1 MSDTEPTPEEIE
13 AAEGL
18 VHRVLHMFPPG
29 ILWKFILVGLLG
41 FFTQYFV
48 LTYIDKTLDVDITRW
63 PFWLSVEA
71 GIIVTFILND
81 QWVFKTD
88 YENSIWMRFLSYEG
102 TLFIGAIFQWI
113 LFVVFYG
120 YVLFVG
126 NRFWAN
132 AWAVFFATIW
142 NYIIMRKFIFKGGED
157 AHSGSRGG
165 SPREPSGSPAVE
177 EE

>member
-1 MSDTEPTPEEIE
+1 MSEEEVSEEEVEVDDSAIRK
-13 AAEGL
+13 A
-18 VHRVLHMFPPG
+18 LHLFPPG

-41 FFTQYFV
+41 FFTQYFI

-81 QWVFKTD
+81 QWVFKTE

-102 TLFIGAIFQWI
+102 TLFIGAIFQW
-113 LFVVFYG
+113 LFFIVFYG
-120 YVLFVG
+120 YILFVG

-142 NYIIMRKFIFKGGED
+142 NYIIMKKFIFKGGKDENSGD
-157 AHSGSRGG
+157 GSGSDRKRAG
-165 SPREPSGSPAVE
+165 SDSIE

>member
-1 MSDTEPTPEEIE
+1 MSEIDPAPEEVE
-13 AAEGL
+13 AGESTVKKA
-18 VHRVLHMFPPG
+18 LHLFPPG
-29 ILWKFILVGLLG
+29 ILWKFVLVGLLG

-63 PFWLSVEA
+63 PFWVSVEA

-88 YENSIWMRFLSYEG
+88 YKNSIFIRFLSYEG
-102 TLFIGAIFQWI
+102 TLFIGAIFQWL
-113 LFVVFYG
+113 LFMVFYAHI
-120 YVLFVG
+120 LFVG

-157 AHSGSRGG
+157 EDSDNGSGSAGKHTG
-165 SPREPSGSPAVE
+165 SDTVKE
-177 EE
+177 